1 MVILDLLF
9 PRVCPVCGRL
19 LLRRERYLCL
29 SCLADLPFSFFW
41 SWPNNPS
48 EVCFWGRL
56 NIVRAASLLIYRE
69 ESPYRKIIH
78 AFKYNGN
85 KGLGRH
91 MGEMLA
97 RRLRESGLYNDI
109 DVIVPVPLHP
119 LKKWKR
125 GYNQATIIAEAIGRV
140 LGKPVEERVLRR
152 KKFTSTQTK
161 KDSISRW
168 DNVAEAF
175 SIKNGSKFTGR
186 HVLLVDDVLT
196 TGATLEACG
205 QHILKQEGCRL
216 SIVTLAYVE

>member
-1 MVILDLLF
+1 
-9 PRVCPVCGRL
+9 
-19 LLRRERYLCL
+19 
-29 SCLADLPFSFFW
+29 
-41 SWPNNPS
+41 
-48 EVCFWGRL
+48 
-56 NIVRAASLLIYRE
+56 
-69 ESPYRKIIH
+69 
-78 AFKYNGN
+78 
-85 KGLGRH
+85 

-97 RRLRESGLYNDI
+97 KRLLESGLYNDI
-109 DVIVPVPLHP
+109 DMIVPVPLHP
-119 LKKWKR
+119 LKRWKR
-125 GYNQATIIAEAIGRV
+125 GYNQATIIAEA
-140 LGKPVEERVLRR
+140 LGKAMGRPVEERVLGR

-175 SIKNGSKFTGR
+175 SIKNGSKFDGK